1 MQFTTVRSKEKDY
14 DIYLKSEKLVHSQ
27 QEHEKN
33 VSQLFGSGKNWFLA
47 ICYLQIRREKKVDP
61 AKTKKCS
68 SLLQGKRLFG
78 EQKKV
83 DPCYFGDQ
91 KMQFTTVRSK
101 EKDYD
106 IYLKSEK
113 LVHSQQEHE
122 KNVSQLFGSGK
133 NWFLAIS
140 SLTNTVAAIS
150 RRETIGSLLFGY
162 QKMQFTTV
170 RSKEKDYD
178 IYLKSEKLVHSQQ
191 EHEKYVSQLFE
202 SGKKEFQAISSLQN
216 TVAVIWRQ
224 KKVDPCYLLF
234 VRSKEKEQDILKS
247 EKLVYRQQD
256 HEKNV
261 SQLFG
266 SGKNS
271 AISSLTNTVT
281 AIWRE
286 KKVDPCYFQTKKC
299 SSQLLG
305 ARKKI
310 MTSI

>member
-33 VSQLFGSGKNWFLA
+33 VSQLFASGKKWFLA
-47 ICYLQIRREKKVDP
+47 ISSLTNTVAAIQRQ
-61 AKTKKCS
+61 KKCG
-68 SLLQGKRLFG
+68 SLL
-78 EQKKV
+78 
-83 DPCYFGDQ
+83 FGDQ

-113 LVHSQQEHE
+113 LVHIQQEHE
-122 KNVSQLFGSGK
+122 KNVSQLFACGK
-133 NWFLAIS
+133 KWFLAIS
-140 SLTNTVAAIS
+140 RLTNTFAAIQIEKS
-150 RRETIGSLLFGY
+150 RSLLFGD

-178 IYLKSEKLVHSQQ
+178 IYLKSEKLVHRQQ
-191 EHEKYVSQLFE
+191 EH
-202 SGKKEFQAISSLQN
+202 
-216 TVAVIWRQ
+216 
-224 KKVDPCYLLF
+224 D
-234 VRSKEKEQDILKS
+234 
-247 EKLVYRQQD
+247 
-256 HEKNV
+256 KNV
-261 SQLFG
+261 SQLFA
-266 SGKNS
+266 SGKKWFL
-271 AISSLTNTVT
+271 AISSLTNTVA

-286 KKVDPCYFQTKKC
+286 KKVDPCYLETKKC